1 TSSQADQQSHDVPA
15 TANST
20 ADSQDA
26 LISELLSFQEEMDC
40 CDAEEEATPLTCA
53 ALADLPV
60 PVEES
65 DVVPDE
71 LVSAA
76 AEPAASA
83 IVEPSS
89 SSAVPTL
96 SEVEPLAAPT
106 DVELAVAPAEVDPA
120 AVSKPPPP
128 VKRVIVLGLLALSA
142 MSAAPAKG
150 RKRPCANPDAPKR
163 KRCTKGPDAGPSS
176 SKAPSSG
183 LMSQHRAKFVS
194 LIDGVINECG
204 SDVEHLAKELAESQ
218 ERSAQFEGK
227 LKVIE
232 DAHSAEVSQFEARIS
247 DLERDLG
254 KTASSLLKAK
264 DAKKAKALELRRLQ
278 RKIKSI

>member
-1 TSSQADQQSHDVPA
+1 
-15 TANST
+15 
-20 ADSQDA
+20 
-26 LISELLSFQEEMDC
+26 MDR
-40 CDAEEEATPLTCA
+40 CDAEEATALTCA
-53 ALADLPV
+53 APADLPV

-96 SEVEPLAAPT
+96 AEVEPLAAPT

-128 VKRVIVLGLLALSA
+128 VKRVIVLGLLGLSA

-183 LMSQHRAKFVS
+183 LMSQHRAKV
-194 LIDGVINECG
+194 
-204 SDVEHLAKELAESQ
+204 
-218 ERSAQFEGK
+218 
-227 LKVIE
+227 
-232 DAHSAEVSQFEARIS
+232 
-247 DLERDLG
+247 
-254 KTASSLLKAK
+254 
-264 DAKKAKALELRRLQ
+264 
-278 RKIKSI
+278 